1 MPRKGEMSDMD
12 AFEERIRA
20 GAVNYNVVQFIPGQS
35 SRLRETIEDL
45 DDAIQYGT
53 EIFDENPEVRASMVY
68 AINADGRHALM
79 GTINRDRVWK
89 PVKVKR
95 Y

>member
-1 MPRKGEMSDMD
+1 MGEMD

-20 GAVNYNVVQFIPGQS
+20 GAVNYNVVQFVPGQS
-35 SRLRETIEDL
+35 SRVRDTIKEL
-45 DDAIQYGT
+45 DDAIEFGKDL
-53 EIFDENPEVRASMVY
+53 FDENPKLRAAMIY

-79 GTINRDRVWK
+79 GTINQDRIWK
-89 PVKVKR
+89 PVIVKR